1 MMSAV
6 SKPPPTFPVLEAES
20 FAPSPRSESEDL
32 VLPEDY
38 RPTKYDVINGRGKK
52 SYNHIA
58 NRRFRQLTA
67 MNLKRYQ
74 NAKCKV
80 DKTVVVIG
88 IVNSIR
94 KSSPSG
100 GFIKKCPSTGR
111 WISMSDEG
119 AREKVGHCLRDMIG
133 NKREEARSSSKA
145 SSNAGEKIRNL
156 AMQNQ
161 KAIFPTKLNITSG
174 GGGSG
179 PSSSSMHITAV
190 HPNFLQQA
198 KAQAKKTSAKRSPK
212 TPPKRS
218 KVLVSSGPN
227 QAARM
232 AHSGNR
238 PPPPGA
244 GASVD
249 MPPITSTFNNFDY
262 TTVTKGNSQEM
273 SMQQRKILQLLEA
286 GFKGSVE
293 DVLRAVQ

>member
-1 MMSAV
+1 MSAI
-6 SKPPPTFPVLEAES
+6 SKPPPTFPILEAKS
-20 FAPSPRSESEDL
+20 FAPSPRAETEDL

-100 GFIKKCPSTGR
+100 GFIKKCPNTGR

-161 KAIFPTKLNITSG
+161 KSIFPTKLNNSGRGAVGSADPSTSM
-174 GGGSG
+174 
-179 PSSSSMHITAV
+179 PMAAV

-198 KAQAKKTSAKRSPK
+198 KAQAKKTAAKRSPK

-218 KVLVSSGPN
+218 KVLVSSGSN
-227 QAARM
+227 QAART

-238 PPPPGA
+238 PPPGA
-244 GASVD
+244 DSVD

-262 TTVTKGNSQEM
+262 TTVTKGSSQEM
-273 SMQQRKILQLLEA
+273 SLQQRKILQLLEG